1 MASARNARRVYGST
15 SDSEANETRNQKTN
29 RRTVEMM
36 QPRSLMLAAKKR
48 RRSHWREVKRRK
60 STRKIIQ

>member
-36 QPRSLMLAAKKR
+36 QPRSLMLAAKK
-48 RRSHWREVKRRK
+48 
-60 STRKIIQ
+60 